1 MGYYTGSGVIVG
13 GGETNNVLRS
23 FMILGGGSFQVRQEN
38 VFSTK
43 KFSGVSLET
52 AQNSH
57 ESGSFSPIY
66 GGSGAYAWICFDAS
80 GTRVTPSYSRIGD
93 SNLYELNVTTE
104 NLTAYISN
112 TL

>member
-1 MGYYTGSGVIVG
+1 MGYYNGNGVIVG

-23 FMILGGGSFQVRQEN
+23 FAILGGGSFQVRQKN

-52 AQNSH
+52 AQASH
-57 ESGSFSPIY
+57 ESGDFTPIY

-80 GTRVTPSYSRIGD
+80 GTRVTPSYSRISD
-93 SNLYELNVTTE
+93 SKLFELNVTTE
-104 NLTAYISN
+104 NLTAYTSN
-112 TL
+112 AL